1 MRQAKGAA
9 NKTLVSCSNIIK
21 LYNNDIGGVDIT
33 DKKTATYQLDLENKY
48 HS

>member
-1 MRQAKGAA
+1 MRQAKGSA
-9 NKTLVSCSNIIK
+9 NKTLVSCPNIIK